1 MAKLTLTNG
10 HIHDCVAR
18 NLRAPGHAEG
28 GALYA
33 IDALASLAYRVLFRD
48 NVGGEKS
55 MTLSMKG
62 TSFIDYS
69 MPSEP
74 GTWMPAA
81 TCVVNRNPCPET
93 PIDVKLACKA
103 TRDQC
108 MLTPGLTNVTVDGVL
123 CQDATFNR
131 ERPALNPVFLR
142 PHPLFALP
150 PFRLSVSQRPAPCAQ
165 SLALG
170 M

>member
-1 MAKLTLTNG
+1 MIKFAGVTKAYPFGGQKVTVLDKLDLEIAAG
-10 HIHDCVAR
+10 DCVALLGR
-18 NLRAPGHAEG
+18 SGCGKTTTMNLIGLLDQPDSGRYH
-28 GALYA
+28 
-33 IDALASLAYRVLFRD
+33 LAGKKPQHILR
-48 NVGGEKS
+48 
-55 MTLSMKG
+55 
-62 TSFIDYS
+62 
-69 MPSEP
+69 
-74 GTWMPAA
+74 
-81 TCVVNRNPCPET
+81 
-93 PIDVKLACKA
+93 
-103 TRDQC
+103 

-150 PFRLSVSQRPAPCAQ
+150 PLRLSVSQRPAPCAQ